1 MMITNMR
8 VDLGKHIKGV
18 KMKRK
23 LFIFTLLLICQP
35 AFAWSGYDYNKSC
48 FIDVSEDRED
58 IRVGDTISVF
68 DYCSS
73 EYKYYTVV
81 YIDDNELTV
90 KNPKTG
96 YRRTFDMDDD

>member
-1 MMITNMR
+1 
-8 VDLGKHIKGV
+8 
-18 KMKRK
+18 MKK
-23 LFIFTLLLICQP
+23 IILIIVSMLICTP
-35 AFAWSGYDYNKSC
+35 AFSWSGYDWDKSC

-58 IRVGDTISVF
+58 ISIGDTISVF

-73 EYKYYTVV
+73 GYKYYTVV

-96 YRRTFDMDDD
+96 YRRTFEMDDD